1 MTLSCKKSCKQ
12 FPKNIQKYKSQIKK
26 LFSKYLKD
34 LNIPVKADVLTLKNA
49 DVLTLKN
56 LTTVI
61 KTLRWIFRKHAEN
74 SEAHSKYNWYST

>member
-12 FPKNIQKYKSQIKK
+12 FPKNVQKYKSQIKK
-26 LFSKYLKD
+26 FFSKYLKD
-34 LNIPVKADVLTLKNA
+34 LNIPVKA